1 MLNKRI
7 ISAAAAVVVALG
19 GFGAPVFG
27 GIAQNFD
34 IAASA
39 ISYNYQDFKA
49 NCIARGATNR
59 MIEEL
64 DKFFLPNLDYFT
76 AADYA
81 AFIDGTDTLYNQ
93 FMREACEKAY
103 DGKDPALLSDEERRD
118 VIRNMGAKNQ
128 MKAYDYIRSVG
139 AKHGVDVGY
148 TYDEQKRLV
157 PVCTITKSAVP
168 EKQYI
173 KVDVRAAEGE
183 AVDYSELTVS
193 IVAPNGKTFTQDADS
208 EGKVEVTDLLKN
220 GYTVDITMPGYAARS
235 IAYDGTN
242 DLSNVAIAKYGD
254 LNGDGAIDL
263 DDLILMQKKVAGWQV
278 DDAIIYPE
286 VANANADVEGKV
298 DLDDLILEQKAVAGW
313 NVTLGVAVVQ
323 VND

>member
-39 ISYNYQDFKA
+39 ISYNYKDFKA

-103 DGKDPALLSDEERRD
+103 DGKDPALLSDDERRA
-118 VIRNMGAKNQ
+118 VIRDMGAKNQ
-128 MKAYDYIRSVG
+128 MKAYEYIKSVG
-139 AKHGVDVGY
+139 AKHGIDVGY
-148 TYDEQKRLV
+148 SYDEQNRLI
-157 PVCTITKSAVP
+157 PVCTITKSSVP

-173 KVDVRAAEGE
+173 KVSVKAGKDEVVDLTELAVTVTTGSKTYTQDVDAEGK
-183 AVDYSELTVS
+183 A
-193 IVAPNGKTFTQDADS
+193 
-208 EGKVEVTDLLKN
+208 EVTDLLKN
-220 GYTVDITMPGYAARS
+220 GSTIEITMPGYATRT
-235 IAYDGTN
+235 INYDGTN
-242 DLSNVAIAKYGD
+242 DLSDVALVKYGD
-254 LNGDGAIDL
+254 LDGNGVIDIE
-263 DDLILMQKKVAGWQV
+263 DLILMQKKVAGWKV
-278 DDAIIYPE
+278 DDSIVYKE
-286 VANANADVEGKV
+286 VADVDV
-298 DLDDLILEQKAVAGW
+298 DGDVDIDDLILEQKAVAGW
-313 NVTLGVAVVQ
+313 KVTLGVPVVLA
-323 VND
+323 D